1 MRSRFTIKDDT
12 FVDMDVA
19 VGNYVYLSQE
29 SRGTGDRSL
38 LTLTPDGAYRLGLEL
53 VSRCQPKNGGS
64 VQ

>member
-12 FVDMDVA
+12 FVDLGVA

-29 SRGTGDRSL
+29 SPETGERPL

-53 VSRCQPKNGGS
+53 VRRCQPKNGGS